1 MSCAASHSLQI
12 GRIAGKIPFLPPV
25 LGGAGVTRGERR
37 TVMAD
42 EAMEAMEAM
51 EAQEAQAAKDDDVE
65 AHALEEVAEAAEVAE
80 AQEAQ

>member
-1 MSCAASHSLQI
+1 MSCAAFHSLQI

-42 EAMEAMEAM
+42 EAMEAMEA
-51 EAQEAQAAKDDDVE
+51 QEAQAAKDDDVE